1 MNKRCTTVIMS
12 LLWLWPGI
20 GTAFSG
26 SADLG
31 GEETREPQKEE
42 SARPP
47 IIRSDL
53 LDVAGEKGLPQVRD
67 IFVPKPAVS
76 VSSVTDRPDLAGLP
90 LVESRFPEMGVASFR
105 QPVHL
110 TYTGYVSSGS
120 FYIALIVY
128 QGQPMAVA
136 EGEEIGP
143 GIRIVR
149 ITPDKL
155 EIAEPDSEVKAF
167 PIEGDLS

>member
-1 MNKRCTTVIMS
+1 MNRRCVPVIIP
-12 LLWLWPGI
+12 LLWLGLGL
-20 GTAFSG
+20 GTAFPG
-26 SADLG
+26 PAELG
-31 GEETREPQKEE
+31 GQE
-42 SARPP
+42 P
-47 IIRSDL
+47 IIRLDL
-53 LDVAGEKGLPQVRD
+53 LAAAGEEGLPQVRD

-76 VSSVTDRPDLAGLP
+76 VPAVMDHSDLSGLP
-90 LVESRFPEMGVASFR
+90 LSGSRFPEVGGVSYR

-143 GIRIVR
+143 GIRVVR

>member
-1 MNKRCTTVIMS
+1 M
-12 LLWLWPGI
+12 PP
-20 GTAFSG
+20 
-26 SADLG
+26 
-31 GEETREPQKEE
+31 TRT
-42 SARPP
+42 P
-47 IIRSDL
+47 IIRLDL
-53 LDVAGEKGLPQVRD
+53 LAAAGEEGLSPSRD

-76 VSSVTDRPDLAGLP
+76 VPAVMDHSDLSGLP
-90 LVESRFPEMGVASFR
+90 LAESRFPEVGGVSYR
-105 QPVHL
+105 QSVHL

>member
-1 MNKRCTTVIMS
+1 MNRRCAPVIIP

-20 GTAFSG
+20 GTAFPG
-26 SADLG
+26 P
-31 GEETREPQKEE
+31 EIQKAPP
-42 SARPP
+42 ARPP
-47 IIRSDL
+47 IIRMDL
-53 LDVAGEKGLPQVRD
+53 LAAAGEEGLPQVRD

-76 VSSVTDRPDLAGLP
+76 VPAVTDRSDLSGLP
-90 LVESRFPEMGVASFR
+90 LSDSRFPEMGGASYR
-105 QPVHL
+105 QPVQL

-149 ITPDKL
+149 ITPENL
-155 EIAEPDSEVKAF
+155 EIAEPDSEVKSF